1 MGLRITVPPEGK
13 VVINSAVIQN
23 RSKSEQADLYVLNHA
38 NVIRGK
44 NIMQAEEAT
53 TPVRRAYFLMQSI
66 IMENAGMDDPR
77 LATFD
82 EFLIDLL
89 GAFEQPEVVQRLQE
103 SRRLA
108 ADGAVYKAMMA
119 LKPVMKYEDAV
130 LALGQAIEVEAGA
143 AEAFRELAVQEG

>member
-1 MGLRITVPPEGK
+1 MGLRITVPPEGR

-23 RSKSEQADLYVLNHA
+23 RSKSEQADLCVLNHA

-66 IMENAGMDDPR
+66 IMENAEMDDPR

-82 EFLIDLL
+82 QLL
-89 GAFEQPEVVQRLQE
+89 VELLAAFEHPDVVQRLRE
-103 SRRLA
+103 GRRLA

-143 AEAFRELAVQEG
+143 GEAFRELVLEEG